1 MRRSFETCPDDS
13 DTEAPVHTDR
23 TAQQNATIQTNLE
36 DDALAAANELM
47 TNLNIAAQG
56 ISERTST
63 RLLAEPGLPKFD
75 VSVEDPKVPT
85 AAALPTSSNQNPCNT
100 GGSETTGDV
109 LQPDNGPVF
118 DETPYGHGSSVP
130 PTTPIANI
138 VKPTRTE
145 CALALREFLCT
156 RDVKIDKTV
165 MDFGGYISTY
175 QDVKES
181 FADGASL
188 DSVFMQYFIECVRS
202 DDSANLPSSNTSRL
216 ILDTNVGTI
225 INIEELEQHSQNPQ
239 TFDPVILQN
248 YLATTLTLH
257 PGLKGI
263 KTFYDFRDASIL
275 LFLDPDMLREYRSLL
290 LQYLTFH
297 RNNKSH
303 PLPPNIQRFYHS
315 DH

>member
-145 CALALREFLCT
+145 
-156 RDVKIDKTV
+156 TV